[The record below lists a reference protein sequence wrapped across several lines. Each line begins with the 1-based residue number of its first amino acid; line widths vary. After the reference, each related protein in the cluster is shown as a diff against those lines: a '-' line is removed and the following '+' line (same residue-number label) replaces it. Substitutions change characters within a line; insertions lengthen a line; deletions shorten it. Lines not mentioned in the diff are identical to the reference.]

1 MTQTRT
7 TGTIIDHLTADH
19 EQIKAL
25 FSDVVFV
32 RPEQRA
38 DTFCELV
45 TELVR
50 HEVAEEVVVF
60 PAVRADAPDGAV
72 MVEPRL
78 REQAG
83 AERMLA
89 AMEAL
94 KPDSLE
100 FADALTELSTAVL
113 QHAAAE
119 EREIFPL
126 LRQAESVD
134 ALFELAERYE
144 KAKASAPTHPHP
156 HAPRHPAG
164 EQDLRARH
172 RLRRPR
178 TRRATEHLNMVK
190 AHGQAKKE
198 LERVSADPNVDDV
211 EGTSRE
217 DTWLGRGSYG
227 WFDTLLRRF
236 SRQPS

>member
-1 MTQTRT
+1 M
-7 TGTIIDHLTADH
+7 
-19 EQIKAL
+19 
-25 FSDVVFV
+25 VFV
-32 RPEQRA
+32 RPERRA

-94 KPDSLE
+94 KPDSPE

-113 QHAAAE
+113 EHAAAE

-156 HAPRHPAG
+156 HAPDTPPANKILG
-164 EQDLRARH
+164 GPLTAPV
-172 RLRRPR
+172 RRPR
-178 TRRATEHLNMVK
+178 RSGRSSPGAGVPD
-190 AHGQAKKE
+190 HGQGPHGQKTARAKKE
-198 LERVSADPNVDDV
+198 LERVGADNR
-211 EGTSRE
+211 EGRAV
-217 DTWLGRGSYG
+217 GRRG
-227 WFDTLLRRF
+227 RRF
-236 SRQPS
+236 SAG